1 MKNYSD
7 TAVLGWLSVN
17 GVLQLVVNFVEAVKP
32 VLSPLLTM
40 SQIAV
45 AIATVILI
53 YWKIRSAK
61 RAAKSK
67 DE

>member
-17 GVLQLVVNFVEAVKP
+17 GVLQVVVSFVEAVKP
-32 VLSPLLTM
+32 VLSPLLTL

-45 AIATVILI
+45 AVATVVLI
-53 YWKIRSAK
+53 YWKIRSAR
-61 RAAKSK
+61 RAAKK